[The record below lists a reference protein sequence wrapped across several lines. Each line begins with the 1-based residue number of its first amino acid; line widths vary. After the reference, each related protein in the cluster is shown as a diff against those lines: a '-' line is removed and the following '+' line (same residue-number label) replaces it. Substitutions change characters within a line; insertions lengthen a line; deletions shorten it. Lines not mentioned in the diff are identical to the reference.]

1 MSKVEEEKENGY
13 RNKSNVY
20 KFPRVK
26 LESDQVTPSLWNLA
40 SLMFGNSLTHVFC
53 NTQQQNTYT
62 YKTIITQAWHL
73 YGHDLDSRL
82 G

>member
-40 SLMFGNSLTHVFC
+40 SLMFGNSHSLTKH
-53 NTQQQNTYT
+53 TTKHIY
-62 YKTIITQAWHL
+62 L
-73 YGHDLDSRL
+73 
-82 G
+82 